1 MSDYY
6 RTTRECQVSQLH
18 PEVLLA
24 LRNYF
29 QEQKLGDP
37 EAETVSCCE
46 TISTKKNMGRLA
58 AWLHG
63 TVDTTVHT
71 GMLLTSQQLI
81 WVRSGDQSGTSLSAA
96 NLNFISARPYTSIF
110 VRDTGL
116 EINGYLDG
124 SKAPIRGYIGMG
136 SEAAAQK
143 FCDEVSQAIT
153 KMNPP
158 KQKKAWSKWMGG

>member
-1 MSDYY
+1 MSDYN
-6 RTTRECQVSQLH
+6 RTTRECPVSQLH

-29 QEQKLGDP
+29 QEQKLGDL
-37 EAETVSCCE
+37 EAETALCCE
-46 TISTKKNMGRLA
+46 TISTKKNMGRLV

-63 TVDTTVHT
+63 TEDTTILT
-71 GMLLTSQQLI
+71 GMLLTSQWLI
-81 WVRSGDQSGTSLSAA
+81 WVRSGDQSGMSLSAA
-96 NLNFISARPYTSIF
+96 NLNLISARPYTSLF

-116 EINGYLDG
+116 EISGYLNG
-124 SKAPIRGYIGMG
+124 SKAPIRGYIAMG

-153 KMNPP
+153 KLNPP
-158 KQKKAWSKWMGG
+158 KQRARPKWLGG